1 MNRPIWKWLLAV
13 SLSLN
18 LGIIGVALL
27 KQVRPLPAVNTAQP
41 QPVNLP
47 DYLHLTDAQRQRWQQ
62 LEPGFLQDIGANW
75 SQIRQHRETLVRHI
89 FSEAPKRASIDAEQ
103 VRIGALQEVQQ
114 QRVIVQLLAEREL
127 LDASQRIRLRDL
139 LLSRYAQ
146 EATEEER
153 LHRN

>member
-1 MNRPIWKWLLAV
+1 MNHPIWKWLLAV

-18 LGIIGVALL
+18 LGIIGVVLL
-27 KQVRPLPAVNTAQP
+27 KQARPLPAANTAQP
-41 QPVNLP
+41 LPLNLP
-47 DYLHLTDAQRQRWQQ
+47 DYLQLNDAQRQRWQQ

-75 SQIRQHRETLVRHI
+75 HQIRQHREALVRHI
-89 FSEAPKRASIDAEQ
+89 FSETPERASIDAEQ
-103 VRIGALQEVQQ
+103 ARIGALQEVQQ